1 MTMESDRTK
10 RPTPKRFIGWWLAGT
25 IGLLALAALTNLVI
39 DPYAAYGWISIPGI
53 NQKKTQAVDESRL
66 AKPYMVER
74 EQPTTLLLGSSRV
87 EVGFDPSSPAW
98 PPAMRPVFNLGVPGS
113 GPYEQYRL
121 LQHALATTHP
131 KYVLIGTG
139 FGDWHVQPS
148 RTVVNADT
156 RDARQIFHDFDSR
169 LRVAA
174 DGKPNPNLLAA
185 RAHDIATTLLS
196 LDALLDSAR
205 TVLSQRD
212 PYATSITPLG
222 LNNAA
227 GFRTA
232 VHWDGTYNMF
242 VDKDRGKI
250 SEIIQWSAE
259 PRLEPDSLSP
269 MISLALQH
277 GAAVIIVIGPV
288 HADELEIYRLAGVM
302 RLYDDWRK
310 QIASI
315 VAASHSR
322 NVTLWDFSAIS
333 PYTSEQLPPRDDRH
347 TELRWFWE
355 SNHFTSALGDVVIR
369 RLFDDGPPDFGT
381 QITVDTLAQQLE
393 REDQR
398 RHDYEA
404 NRPQDVSRVA
414 ALYDAASRLACQSNA
429 FFCDRDHPGSPRD
442 SKDIAAADTNSKP

>member
-1 MTMESDRTK
+1 MEGAA
-10 RPTPKRFIGWWLAGT
+10 PKRFVGWWIAGT

-39 DPYAAYGWISIPGI
+39 DPYAAYGWISIPGV

-87 EVGFDPSSPAW
+87 EVGFDPNSTAW
-98 PPAMRPVFNLGVPGS
+98 PSTMRPVFNLGIPGS

-121 LQHALATTHP
+121 LQHAFATAHP

-148 RTVVNADT
+148 RTVINADT
-156 RDARQIFHDFDSR
+156 RDTRQIFHDFDAR
-169 LRVAA
+169 LLVTA

-185 RAHDIATTLLS
+185 RVHDIATTLLS

-222 LNNAA
+222 LNTAA
-227 GFRTA
+227 GFRAA
-232 VHWDGTYNMF
+232 VQSDGTYNLF
-242 VDKDRGKI
+242 ADKDRGKI
-250 SEIIQWSAE
+250 SEIIQWSTE
-259 PRLEPDSLSP
+259 PRLEPDSLTP
-269 MISLALQH
+269 MINFARQH
-277 GAAVIIVIGPV
+277 GAAVIVVIGPV

-310 QIASI
+310 QIANI
-315 VAASHSR
+315 VAAADSR
-322 NVTLWDFSAIS
+322 DVTLWDFSAIS
-333 PYTSEQLPPRDDRH
+333 PYTSERLPPREDRH

-355 SNHFTSALGDVVIR
+355 SNHFTRALGDVVIR
-369 RLFDDGPPDFGT
+369 RLFDDGPSDFGT
-381 QITVDTLAQQLE
+381 QATMDALPRQLE
-393 REDQR
+393 HEDRLR
-398 RHDYEA
+398 RDYEA
-404 NRPQDVSRVA
+404 RRPQDVMRVA
-414 ALYDAASRLACQSNA
+414 ALYDAASRAACQANA
-429 FFCDRDHPGSPRD
+429 FFCNRDHPISPRD
-442 SKDIAAADTNSKP
+442 DRDIAAADATAKP